1 MISPDSSLLPP
12 QRTPYMIRDLADMNM
27 EPMGSSNLLPTVL
40 SNVFLFFLIFGL
52 SATVRVKSLRRQLGN
67 RFALLTG
74 VAMQFVI
81 MPLLGFAAV
90 LALKNSN
97 DFPEAM
103 GIALLVVVSSPG
115 GSYSNWWCSLFN
127 ADLPLSVAMTSVSTI
142 LSLGMLPANLL
153 LYSHLAYGND
163 KDSTN
168 RVVGALDFGS
178 LFISLGVVMG
188 GILGGLFAS
197 YKTDSR
203 TFQKWANRGA
213 SLSGVALILV
223 SALLSSVGTQ
233 VSFWNQH
240 WKFYVGVSL
249 PCLVGLALAN
259 TFSRFFRLK
268 KPECVAI
275 SIECCYQNTGIAT
288 SAAVTMYSDPT
299 IRAQA
304 VAVPL
309 FYGVVEA
316 VAIGLYC
323 LWAWKSGWT
332 KAPCSESLCVVV
344 AKSYEVEE
352 EEDTVGGEEDSTVA
366 MEEREKVCEFSLDDS
381 NEGVEVVALGHWWQF
396 WSIAGRTRDA
406 PTTEEDSD
414 EDEIDLQD
422 DTSEVSVER
431 EVAGP
436 SLDDEEL
443 QV

>member
-1 MISPDSSLLPP
+1 MISPDSSLLPTQRNP
-12 QRTPYMIRDLADMNM
+12 QMIRDLEDMNR
-27 EPMGSSNLLPTVL
+27 EPMGSSNLLPTIL

-52 SATVRVKSLRRQLGN
+52 SATVHVKSLRRQLGN

-74 VAMQFVI
+74 IAMQFVI
-81 MPLLGFAAV
+81 MPLLGFAVV

-97 DFPEAM
+97 EFPEAM

-153 LYSHLAYGND
+153 LYSHLAYD
-163 KDSTN
+163 QDSSD
-168 RVVGALDFGS
+168 RGVVEALDFGS

-188 GILGGLFAS
+188 GILGGLYAS
-197 YKTDSR
+197 YKIHSR

-259 TFSRFFRLK
+259 TFSRLFRLK

-288 SAAVTMYSDPT
+288 SVAVTMYSSADA
-299 IRAQA
+299 RAQA

-309 FYGVVEA
+309 FYGMVEA

-332 KAPCSESLCVVV
+332 KAPCNERLCVVV

-352 EEDTVGGEEDSTVA
+352 DDTVGGEEDSTVV
-366 MEEREKVCEFSLDDS
+366 MGERDKVCDFSLDDS

-396 WSIAGRTRDA
+396 WSVGRTRDA

-414 EDEIDLQD
+414 DDEIDLHD
-422 DTSEVSVER
+422 NTSEVSLAQ
-431 EVAGP
+431 EV
-436 SLDDEEL
+436 SDSYEEF